1 MAVNARVKHLE
12 DFKIGALDGPALV
25 YLDLSIG
32 DKPPRRLHI
41 EVFDDELPD
50 TSSNFRYLCTGERK
64 GHAKQRALWYKNTR
78 FHRVIPGF
86 MMQGGDFTH
95 GNGAGGMSAFGRV
108 FEDEH
113 QLGSVSMAHQ
123 NNSNKSQF
131 FICFGPV
138 SWCDGKHVVFG
149 QVLADD
155 LPHLVAC
162 EAVGSASGLPL
173 HPIVV
178 ADCGQLAGDGLVPNV
193 PAATAATGV
202 PASGS
207 NSVS

>member
-1 MAVNARVKHLE
+1 
-12 DFKIGALDGPALV
+12 
-25 YLDLSIG
+25 
-32 DKPPRRLHI
+32 
-41 EVFDDELPD
+41 
-50 TSSNFRYLCTGERK
+50 
-64 GHAKQRALWYKNTR
+64 
-78 FHRVIPGF
+78 
-86 MMQGGDFTH
+86 
-95 GNGAGGMSAFGRV
+95 
-108 FEDEH
+108 
-113 QLGSVSMAHQ
+113 MAHQ

-131 FICFGPV
+131 FICFGPVSALLPFPIAPPDDDDDGETLFLTLCINHRSTTQV